1 MWQASEM
8 RVNFVVMR
16 LPDLSEEGGEGQ
28 SRGARRVPEL
38 QYFKR
43 RSEYMKVKSANDHK
57 LKGTTSLS
65 CGLELS

>member
-1 MWQASEM
+1 M

-28 SRGARRVPEL
+28 SRGARRVPEP

-57 LKGTTSLS
+57 LKGTTRLS
-65 CGLELS
+65 CGLALSLFG

>member
-28 SRGARRVPEL
+28 SRGARRVPEP

-43 RSEYMKVKSANDHK
+43 RSEYMKVKSYVDK
-57 LKGTTSLS
+57 LRQV
-65 CGLELS
+65 